1 MQDIFTKGM
10 QRWFALEEFQVGIP
24 TEDMDQTSGF
34 QDFHSKV
41 KDFWKLAAT
50 IWTALR
56 LLTKSGRFG
65 GLATK
70 FGRWT
75 GAVGVITTLYDLLID
90 TKTTAAD
97 LYDAL
102 KPYLSR
108 ADLFGL
114 KISDVSMPST
124 LREDPKN
131 KTFWNTVLVP
141 VIFADDL
148 TPDSIFQR
156 FDKFLAA
163 SDSLKRLGLRAKFI
177 GNQASIYPLLVY
189 FDSKKLEK
197 DKELLWPRLFE
208 DKGTEGLRPRTRS
221 DKASRTPG
229 FKVTLSAGVVDVQE
243 RWVLS
248 EIFDEDDLYS
258 VLKWGQSEG

>member
-10 QRWFALEEFQVGIP
+10 QRWFALEKFQVGIP
-24 TEDMDQTSGF
+24 TDDMDQTSGF

-41 KDFWKLAAT
+41 KDFGKLAAT

-156 FDKFLAA
+156 FDKFM
-163 SDSLKRLGLRAKFI
+163 
-177 GNQASIYPLLVY
+177 QLLI
-189 FDSKKLEK
+189 L
-197 DKELLWPRLFE
+197 
-208 DKGTEGLRPRTRS
+208 
-221 DKASRTPG
+221 
-229 FKVTLSAGVVDVQE
+229 
-243 RWVLS
+243 
-248 EIFDEDDLYS
+248 
-258 VLKWGQSEG
+258 